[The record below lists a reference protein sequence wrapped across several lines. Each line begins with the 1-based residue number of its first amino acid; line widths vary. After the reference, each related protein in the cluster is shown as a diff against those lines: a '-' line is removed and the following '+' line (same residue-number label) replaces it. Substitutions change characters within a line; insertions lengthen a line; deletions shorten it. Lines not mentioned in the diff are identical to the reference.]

1 MKIATIDQMRAM
13 DQSAIEDFAIP
24 ETLLMENA
32 GLAAYRV
39 LRDHF
44 PLTGRRILVLCGSGN
59 NGGDGL
65 VVARKIFSD
74 GGHSQVLLMGDP
86 TRYRGASAVN
96 WEIVQQLGIDVVSYS
111 TPPIVEDLLSA
122 CDLIVDGLLGTGLS
136 KPVRGHYAEV
146 IARVNASGRPVL
158 SLDIPSGIHGDT
170 GQVMGTAI
178 RADLT
183 VTFGLPKIGNLLYPG
198 YQNGG
203 TLYTSHIAFPP
214 ALTRA
219 EHITV
224 AINHPP
230 HIPERSP
237 WGHKGTF
244 GDTLFIAG
252 AAGYYGAPY
261 LAGMA
266 HLKTGGGYTRLAAPA
281 NIVPTLAARGP
292 EIVFLPQTETDTGS
306 IALSNHDAL
315 VAAARSRDM
324 VVIGPG
330 LSLNQETARLVRRLA
345 ETVSVPLLVDGDGLT
360 AIGNSP
366 EILRNR
372 SGETVLTPHP
382 GEISR
387 LTGLSLDTIQND
399 PIGILQKTAAQLQA
413 TIVLKGAHSLIGF
426 PDQRVFVN
434 MTGSHAMATAG
445 SGDVLTGAIA
455 AMAGTGLPLD
465 MAVCKGVALH
475 GAAGELAAEVI
486 GADGVTASDILDY
499 LPDAVRRDRID
510 RDSAAVCSNAL
521 PIV

>member
-13 DQSAIEDFAIP
+13 DQSAIEDFGIP

-39 LRDHF
+39 LRDRF
-44 PLTGRRILVLCGSGN
+44 PLAGRRILALCGSGN

-65 VVARKIFSD
+65 VVARKVFSD
-74 GGHSQVLLMGDP
+74 GGHAQVLLLGDP

-96 WEIVQQLGIDVVSYS
+96 WEIVQQMGIEVIPYS
-111 TPPIVEDLLSA
+111 TTAIVEDLLSA
-122 CDLIVDGLLGTGLS
+122 CDVIVDGLLGTGLS
-136 KPVRGHYAEV
+136 KPVRGHYGDV
-146 IARVNASGRPVL
+146 IARVNASDRPVM

-170 GQVMGTAI
+170 GQIMGTAI

-198 YQNGG
+198 HQHAG
-203 TLYTSHIAFPP
+203 TLYVSHISFPP

-219 EHITV
+219 DHLTV

-230 HIPERSP
+230 QIPDRSP
-237 WGHKGTF
+237 WGHKGSF

-281 NIVPTLAARGP
+281 SIVPTLAARGP
-292 EIVFLPQTETDTGS
+292 EIVFLPQVETDTGS
-306 IALSNHDAL
+306 IALGNLDAL
-315 VAAARSRDM
+315 VAIARSRDM

-330 LSLNQETARLVRRLA
+330 LSLNEETAQLVRGLA
-345 ETVSVPLLVDGDGLT
+345 ETVRVPMLIDGDGLA

-372 SGETVLTPHP
+372 PGDTVLTPHP
-382 GEISR
+382 GEMTR
-387 LTGLSLDTIQND
+387 LTGLSLNAIQDD
-399 PIGILQKTAAQLQA
+399 PIGILQKTADQLQA

-434 MTGSHAMATAG
+434 MTGNHAMATAG

-455 AMAGTGLPLD
+455 AMLGAGLPLD
-465 MAVCKGVALH
+465 MAVCKGVELH
-475 GAAGELAAEVI
+475 GLAGDMAAEVM
-486 GADGVTASDILDY
+486 GADGVTASDILAY
-499 LPDAVRRDRID
+499 LPDAVRRDRVD
-510 RDSAAVCSNAL
+510 RNNATMCSNAP